1 MSIQQNIKVASDAVI
16 FGYDETG
23 LYLLL
28 IERKKAT
35 NGKSWA
41 VPGGFVEDKETPE
54 QAAIRE
60 LKEETGVKVNFA
72 KQFHSFGEVKRDPR
86 FRVISIAH
94 YLLVKK
100 NNHQPKGND
109 DAKSAQWISAKS
121 IPELAF
127 DHNEMV
133 EMALEELKKSIS
145 SLNIDCI
152 DDNPTLEDVKVIAK
166 AIKNA
171 QKRNRK

>member
-1 MSIQQNIKVASDAVI
+1 MSIQQHIKIAADAVV
-16 FGYDETG
+16 FSYDEKG

-28 IERKKAT
+28 IERKKAEK
-35 NGKSWA
+35 GKDWA
-41 VPGGFVEDKETPE
+41 VPGGFIEDKETPE

-60 LKEETGVKVNFA
+60 LKEETGIKT
-72 KQFHSFGEVKRDPR
+72 KQIRQFHTFGEVKRDPR

-94 YLLVKK
+94 YILMKRK
-100 NNHQPKGND
+100 GTQPQGND
-109 DAKSAQWISAKS
+109 DAKSAQWVNLKE

-133 EMALEELKKSIS
+133 KMAFNQLQKSIS

-152 DDNPTLEDVKVIAK
+152 AEEPTLEDVKLISKLLGKVK
-166 AIKNA
+166 L
-171 QKRNRK
+171 R